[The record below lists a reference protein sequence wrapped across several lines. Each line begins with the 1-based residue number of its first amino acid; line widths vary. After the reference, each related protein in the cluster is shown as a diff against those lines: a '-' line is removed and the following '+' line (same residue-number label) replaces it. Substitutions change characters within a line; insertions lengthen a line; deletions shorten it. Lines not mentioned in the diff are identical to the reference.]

1 MGEAQRQLGVVTGAS
16 PCGVR
21 HDKPVCLY
29 GPLEGV
35 TSRHTMQVWLP
46 PTVLLKEQG
55 RRSQFVLADTRCL
68 TICRSLRCLNRLRN
82 RGRFG
87 RGYFLVAGFIYPR
100 SRVFSPA
107 PCNRC
112 TPLLDCVVLHLSRM
126 TSYLY
131 GSRTR
136 DSHYVCANR

>member
-35 TSRHTMQVWLP
+35 TSRHTMLVWLP

-55 RRSQFVLADTRCL
+55 RRSQFVLADTQKFNEMTFVTLLEPL
-68 TICRSLRCLNRLRN
+68 TQQGKVRSWVLLGCRVHLPTFPC
-82 RGRFG
+82 
-87 RGYFLVAGFIYPR
+87 
-100 SRVFSPA
+100 VFA
-107 PCNRC
+107 
-112 TPLLDCVVLHLSRM
+112 
-126 TSYLY
+126 
-131 GSRTR
+131 RTLQQV
-136 DSHYVCANR
+136 YALA